1 MVIAKLNIISIF
13 RYVNYI
19 LKFGYLLFGSGS
31 KKFWFGFSVPEI
43 KDPCIKFCSVW
54 IPIFRFD
61 TVRLIVPS

>member
-43 KDPCIKFCSVW
+43 KDPFRYMFGYMKFDFILVFGSVW
-54 IPIFRFD
+54 
-61 TVRLIVPS
+61 